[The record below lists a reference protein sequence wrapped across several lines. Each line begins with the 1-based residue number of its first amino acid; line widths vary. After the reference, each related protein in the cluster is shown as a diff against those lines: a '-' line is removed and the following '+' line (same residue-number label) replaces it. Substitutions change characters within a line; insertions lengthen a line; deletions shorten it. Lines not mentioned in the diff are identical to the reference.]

1 MILIPPEG
9 LLSKIWGGEKVS
21 LILASASPRR
31 RELLSLITSD
41 FTVIP
46 AQGKEKADTSL
57 PPEKLVQELAKQKAA
72 EVAASHPNDIVI
84 GADTLVFLGNKIMG
98 KPASVADAKRMLT
111 LLSGKTHTVITAVA
125 IAQNGVVT
133 KVFAE
138 KTKVKF
144 FPLTDEEITA
154 YIATGEP
161 MDKAGAYGIQN
172 LGAMLVQGI
181 AGDYYN
187 VMGLPVG
194 RLYRELKSLL

>member
-9 LLSKIWGGEKVS
+9 LLSKIWGDEKVS

-31 RELLSLITSD
+31 RELLSLLTSD

-57 PPEKLVQELAKQKAA
+57 PPEMLVQELAKQKAA
-72 EVAASHPNDIVI
+72 EVAASHPHAVVI
-84 GADTLVFLGNKIMG
+84 GADTLVFLGKKIMG
-98 KPASVADAKRMLT
+98 KPVDTDDAKRMLT
-111 LLSGKTHTVITAVA
+111 LLSGNTHTVITAVA
-125 IAQNGVVT
+125 IAQNGAVT

-144 FPLTDEEITA
+144 FPLTADEIIA
-154 YIATGEP
+154 YIVTGEP
-161 MDKAGAYGIQN
+161 MDKAGAYGIQDK
-172 LGAMLVQGI
+172 GALLVKGI
-181 AGDYYN
+181 TGDYYN
-187 VMGLPVG
+187 VMGLPIG